1 MAFRKK
7 ILLLA
12 SKISL
17 ESGTY
22 TGVTPSDPEYMIF
35 DPVVTDEMADVGM
48 HVKVRK
54 PRRIEVIAKKAG
66 TTVEHAQAMVDELV
80 KCGIVRCV
88 YEGEDHDVE
97 TYYYPIWVPGIMEG
111 MLSVKEQVEKYPV
124 IAECFERY
132 TRYRTPILVPNFP
145 AGMGPMRA
153 MPVGSAIKND
163 SHAATYDEVEHI
175 IERAWA
181 VSVGP
186 CSCRRTRRLMGE
198 GCGHLEDDMCM
209 YIDDNAKFFSEQGS
223 HRLVS
228 KEEALEILK
237 RAEDN
242 GLVHEVNQA
251 LGFDDVR
258 HLQLLRL
265 LVLRAAHCRAV
276 PFAERRQLQ
285 LHCQS
290 GQG

>member
-22 TGVTPSDPEYMIF
+22 TGVTPSDPEYMIL

-54 PRRIEVIAKKAG
+54 PRRIEEIAKKAG
-66 TTVEHAQAMVDELV
+66 TSVEHAQAMVDELV

-153 MPVGSAIKND
+153 MPVGSAIRND

-175 IERAWA
+175 I
-181 VSVGP
+181 
-186 CSCRRTRRLMGE
+186 
-198 GCGHLEDDMCM
+198 
-209 YIDDNAKFFSEQGS
+209 
-223 HRLVS
+223 
-228 KEEALEILK
+228 
-237 RAEDN
+237 
-242 GLVHEVNQA
+242 
-251 LGFDDVR
+251 
-258 HLQLLRL
+258 
-265 LVLRAAHCRAV
+265 
-276 PFAERRQLQ
+276 
-285 LHCQS
+285 
-290 GQG
+290 